1 MSGGV
6 LSSVSSLFLLPVQ
19 KGDPKFSEG
28 LLCEYKLC
36 PDTSSPCLLIS
47 LLCDKEGLERMSS
60 LISYG
65 ISL

>member
-28 LLCEYKLC
+28 LLRDYKKC
-36 PDTSSPCLLIS
+36 PDKSSPCLLLS
-47 LLCDKEGLERMSS
+47 LFCDKEGVDRMSS
-60 LISYG
+60 LLSFG
-65 ISL
+65 IYL